1 MILILTGPPAAGKS
15 TLGPLIAKR
24 LERCALI
31 DADRVRAMVAQPP
44 IAPWLGE
51 AGMAQLRLGARN
63 ACALARSFNAEGYHV
78 VILDVLT
85 DETADIYRTLL
96 APFAHQIVL
105 LLPSLAASLYRNQA
119 RGQWLTDD
127 EVRLL
132 YAWEEALSVYDQK
145 LDNTTQPADE
155 LAATLAANVEQNGAE
170 EGLWMN

>member
-24 LERCALI
+24 LDRCAVV
-31 DADRVRAMVAQPP
+31 DVDRVRAMVVQPH

-63 ACALARSFNAEGYHV
+63 ACALARSFSAEDYHV

-96 APFAHQIVL
+96 APLAHQIVL
-105 LLPSLAASLYRNQA
+105 LLPSLAASLHRNQT

-132 YAWEEALSVYDQK
+132 YAWEAALSVYDQK

-155 LAATLAANVEQNGAE
+155 LATTLAASFERNGAK